1 MPALTRATAHP
12 YGYQHRKRRAALI
25 PAAIGTPCPGGRVLG
40 QVVRSPKCT
49 RIMTNPRLMHL
60 DHTTALAVGGTVG
73 DRIICKP
80 CNLTAGTTLGNLLRK
95 HPTARR
101 TATTHKRRLP
111 QW

>member
-1 MPALTRATAHP
+1 
-12 YGYQHRKRRAALI
+12 
-25 PAAIGTPCPGGRVLG
+25 
-40 QVVRSPKCT
+40 
-49 RIMTNPRLMHL
+49 MTNPRLMHL
-60 DHTTALAVGGTVG
+60 DHTTAVALGGTVG

-101 TATTHKRRLP
+101 TATTPRRRLP